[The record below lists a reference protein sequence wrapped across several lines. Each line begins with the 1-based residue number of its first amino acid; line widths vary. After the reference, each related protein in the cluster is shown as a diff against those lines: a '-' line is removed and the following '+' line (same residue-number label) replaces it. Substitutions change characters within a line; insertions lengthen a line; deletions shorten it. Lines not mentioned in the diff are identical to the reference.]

1 MLWLLATRP
10 RRIGFALVLAEIGI
24 FFAVA
29 LHDPAALAFW
39 CLAGA
44 AVIGVP
50 LTKRW
55 QRAEAQRRAAALAD
69 ELAAGG
75 LHEAAARLRWAS
87 RPR

>member
-10 RRIGFALVLAEIGI
+10 RRIVFALVLAEIGV
-24 FFAVA
+24 FFAIA
-29 LHDPAALAFW
+29 LRDPTALAFW

-44 AVIGVP
+44 VVVGVP

-55 QRAEAQRRAAALAD
+55 QRAEVQRRAAALAD

-75 LHEAAARLRWAS
+75 QHEAAARLRWAS
-87 RPR
+87 RPH